1 MHMHMHMQ
9 LQLHA
14 NTHTH
19 THMLAQ
25 PPQTTPVL
33 PQTSRTPARTA
44 QRASRQGGK
53 GRRRRLPCCWAHAH
67 LSLVYF
73 LPLRDELTD

>member
-9 LQLHA
+9 LRA

-19 THMLAQ
+19 TPAQ
-25 PPQTTPVL
+25 PPQPILIL
-33 PQTSRTPARTA
+33 PQASRTAARTA

-53 GRRRRLPCCWAHAH
+53 GRCRRLPCCWAHAH

-73 LPLRDELTD
+73 LPLRDELII